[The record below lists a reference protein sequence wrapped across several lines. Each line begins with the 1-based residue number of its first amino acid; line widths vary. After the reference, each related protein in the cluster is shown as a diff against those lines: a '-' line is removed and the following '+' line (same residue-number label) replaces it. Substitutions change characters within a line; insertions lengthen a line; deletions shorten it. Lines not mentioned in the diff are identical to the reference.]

1 MLTTEELFREYVK
14 LFKLLVE
21 TAGYTVKNKSYL
33 EVERILLLQKQEKN
47 IKATIEDDIPFTPF
61 VATLIFYI
69 ILDIHGA
76 DRLEGVEKT
85 EEVKNLIDDFWER
98 YLKRPTRKFTSK
110 YGLPEVRDLETYI
123 TVLGKSYYEK
133 F

>member
-33 EVERILLLQKQEKN
+33 EVERILQKQEKN

-85 EEVKNLIDDFWER
+85 EEVKNLTDDFWER

>member
-33 EVERILLLQKQEKN
+33 EVERILQKQEKN
-47 IKATIEDDIPFTPF
+47 IKATIEDDIHFTPF

>member
-21 TAGYTVKNKSYL
+21 TAGYTVKNKSYP
-33 EVERILLLQKQEKN
+33 EVERILQKQEKN
-47 IKATIEDDIPFTPF
+47 IKATIEDDIPFTSF
-61 VATLIFYI
+61 VATLIFYV

>member
-21 TAGYTVKNKSYL
+21 TAGYTVKNKSYS
-33 EVERILLLQKQEKN
+33 EVERILQKQEKN

-61 VATLIFYI
+61 VATLIFYV

>member
-33 EVERILLLQKQEKN
+33 EVERILQKQEKN

-85 EEVKNLIDDFWER
+85 EEVKNLIDDFWKI

>member
-33 EVERILLLQKQEKN
+33 EVERILQKQEKN

-76 DRLEGVEKT
+76 DRLEGEKT

>member
-33 EVERILLLQKQEKN
+33 EVERILQKQEKN
-47 IKATIEDDIPFTPF
+47 IKATIETDIPFTPF

>member
-33 EVERILLLQKQEKN
+33 EVERILQKQEKN

-61 VATLIFYI
+61 VATLIFYV

>member
-33 EVERILLLQKQEKN
+33 EVERILQKQEKN

-61 VATLIFYI
+61 VATLVFYI

>member
-21 TAGYTVKNKSYL
+21 TAGYNTVKNKSYL
-33 EVERILLLQKQEKN
+33 EVERILQKQEKN

-61 VATLIFYI
+61 VATLIFYV

>member
-33 EVERILLLQKQEKN
+33 EVERILQKQEKN

-85 EEVKNLIDDFWER
+85 EEVKNLIDDFWEK

>member
-33 EVERILLLQKQEKN
+33 EVERILQKQEKN

-61 VATLIFYI
+61 VATLIFYT

>member
-33 EVERILLLQKQEKN
+33 EVERILQKQEKN

-61 VATLIFYI
+61 VATLIFYV

-123 TVLGKSYYEK
+123 IVLGKSYYEK

>member
-33 EVERILLLQKQEKN
+33 EVERILQKQEKN
-47 IKATIEDDIPFTPF
+47 IKATIEDDTPFTPF

>member
-33 EVERILLLQKQEKN
+33 EVERILQKQEKN

>member
-1 MLTTEELFREYVK
+1 MLITEELFREYVK

-33 EVERILLLQKQEKN
+33 EVERILQKQEKN